1 MATKLAPGIYQI
13 APTEGVTIT
22 VDCVGTGYVVI
33 ANIDT
38 NALTFAA
45 GVPNRI
51 GPTMLNGVGS
61 VHTINLRCFFT
72 QGATT
77 AAAYTVNTTDD
88 QGAALDSFNIPIVAS
103 ESLPYQTLVQILL
116 VVG

>member
-22 VDCVGTGYVVI
+22 VDCVGTGFAVI

-38 NALTFAA
+38 NALSFAA
-45 GVPNRI
+45 GVPFRI
-51 GPTMLNGVGS
+51 APTMLNGMGAA
-61 VHTINLRCFFT
+61 HTVNIRCFFT

-88 QGAALDSFNIPIVAS
+88 QGAALDAFNVPIVAS
-103 ESLPYQTLVQILL
+103 QSLPYQTLVQVLL
-116 VVG
+116 MVS

>member
-13 APTEGVTIT
+13 TPTEGVTIT
-22 VDCVGTGYVVI
+22 VDCVGTGFVVI

-38 NALTFAA
+38 TALTFAA

-51 GPTMLNGVGS
+51 APAMLSGTGS

-72 QGATT
+72 QESTT
-77 AAAYTVNTTDD
+77 VAAYTINTTDD
-88 QGAALDSFNIPIVAS
+88 HGGALDAFNVPIVAS
-103 ESLPYQTLVQILL
+103 EALPYQTLVQILL
-116 VVG
+116 VVS